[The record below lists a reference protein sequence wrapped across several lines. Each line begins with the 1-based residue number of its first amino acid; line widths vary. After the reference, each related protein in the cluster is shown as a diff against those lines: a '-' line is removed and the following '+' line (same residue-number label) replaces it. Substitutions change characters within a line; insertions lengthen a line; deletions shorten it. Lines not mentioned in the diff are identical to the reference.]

1 MTYDDTTLERL
12 MREGLH
18 ARADQ
23 LDLSV
28 PEVGRG
34 RRPSPWGR
42 PTVWL
47 AGAAAAAVAIGT
59 PFAWQ
64 ALTNDSTPAPPV
76 LTAPQVPSDWRAE
89 SYGGIQVKVP
99 PTWALGAGPMAED
112 FPDQSAVWCADL
124 PAGPYVGR
132 PVFASDVCMGFDPD
146 RQDPPRDD
154 SVWFDAPVPVGVRTV
169 GDHTQVTRELGGV
182 TVTVT
187 TRDPAL
193 GEQILASAEALDVD
207 ANGCQTHLEGLPFA
221 DTTAAAASVPLAVCL
236 YDVAPDLSTTLIWS
250 GNAGADAA
258 AAYADAVTAARGTG
272 DEVAACKRAPE
283 GEWVALGMASGDGL
297 RWDVVDFAC
306 GKIISPGGDV
316 RLSRA
321 TVEPWASDG
330 TRAYVVGPHGVDGA
344 DWSGLFRGMLG

>member
-1 MTYDDTTLERL
+1 MTHDDTTLERL

-34 RRPSPWGR
+34 RRAWGR

-64 ALTNDSTPAPPV
+64 AVSDQSDPNGGAPRALPM
-76 LTAPQVPSDWRAE
+76 PQAGRAE
-89 SYGGIQVKVP
+89 SYGGIQVVVP
-99 PTWALGAGPMAED
+99 VDWAVGAGPMTED

-146 RQDPPRDD
+146 RQEPPRDD

-169 GDHTQVTRELGGV
+169 GDHTQVTRELAGV
-182 TVTVT
+182 TITVT

-207 ANGCQTHLEGLPFA
+207 ANACRTHLDGPPFA
-221 DTTAAAASVPLAVCL
+221 DTMAAAASVPLAVCV

-250 GNAGADAA
+250 GNAGEDAA
-258 AAYADAVTAARGTG
+258 AAYADAVAAARGTG

-283 GEWVALGMASGDGL
+283 GQWVALGRHTRDGL
-297 RWDVVDFAC
+297 QWDVVDFAC